1 MIHDSSLEI
10 TFELLMAACM
20 CVIELLQMGAAPLAN
35 GAGGGRH
42 WSAEHDAAPACQK
55 AARPAVVPSQS
66 QSPQAPSLKKPRVE
80 SRSSTVAPSFKVMHA
95 RLLTSMADVF
105 LVLMA
110 RLLESMQPY

>member
-1 MIHDSSLEI
+1 
-10 TFELLMAACM
+10 
-20 CVIELLQMGAAPLAN
+20 MGAASLAN
-35 GAGGGRH
+35 GGGGRH

-80 SRSSTVAPSFKVMHA
+80 LRSSTVVPSFKVCMPH
-95 RLLTSMADVF
+95 LLTSIMHMYVLVRIGIADVF

-110 RLLESMQPY
+110 RLLEYMQPYSCCPLIR

>member
-1 MIHDSSLEI
+1 MNHDSSLEI

-55 AARPAVVPSQS
+55 AVRPAVVPPQS
-66 QSPQAPSLKKPRVE
+66 QSQAPSLKKPRVE
-80 SRSSTVAPSFKVMHA
+80 SRSSTVVPSFKVMHA